1 MVHPSSSP
9 KLDFRDGMKGGF
21 PMLYSS
27 SECAVTKLAILF
39 KLCTRCLPRF
49 LVELSSCLGLG
60 IAKTAIIF
68 KSWRFKEGLSAKEIV
83 KRDRCLS

>member
-1 MVHPSSSP
+1 
-9 KLDFRDGMKGGF
+9 
-21 PMLYSS
+21 MLNSS

-68 KSWRFKEGLSAKEIV
+68 KSWRFKEGLSAKYKNKARSMLELT
-83 KRDRCLS
+83 KCNL